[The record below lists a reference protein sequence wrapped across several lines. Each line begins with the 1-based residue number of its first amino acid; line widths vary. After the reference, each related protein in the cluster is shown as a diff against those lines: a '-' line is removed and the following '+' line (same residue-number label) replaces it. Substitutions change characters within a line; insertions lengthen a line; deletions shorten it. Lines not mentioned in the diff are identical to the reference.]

1 MFNVCSGCGEYS
13 VEKTIDPRIPVAY
26 AHVFGSGDGMI
37 VLDDLLNAGNKPS
50 VSNTAIDPN
59 LCV

>member
-1 MFNVCSGCGEYS
+1 
-13 VEKTIDPRIPVAY
+13 
-26 AHVFGSGDGMI
+26 MI